1 MTTNDQTDQPHESIY
16 TYAGFIGIA
25 AGWRYQ
31 SIAVGVMATITAA
44 VGIYMY
50 RGGYWVMLGEWLWPH
65 IITTYKAI
73 LAYIR
78 SKPIEEQE
86 NGLALYE
93 VCVGK
98 NTESREYLIPTLQE
112 LGSFGVFAIT
122 GGGKTS
128 FIHSFIHQLI
138 LVATPK
144 DLLFFISDLKEGLDF
159 RIFKRLPHLLFPIA
173 SNTAETE
180 QGIMGLLEEMSRRAE
195 LFKAI
200 PEDRLCNNLDDYHRL
215 GAGLGLPRLPRIVA
229 IIDEFQNVT
238 NDSETAL
245 NGLIK
250 LAKEGRAF
258 GISLVCATQLPNV
271 DALPTALKS
280 QFSSVFCGYLKNP
293 SHYYKIVEVAKDYWE
308 PFHQA
313 GKITGRFMADIGGE
327 VMTIQSIWIPKKE
340 LEHLAREW
348 SIESQ
353 EPIWPEKYQPSF
365 TPIHIW
371 SGSYDDKR
379 AMLIEWFQGFD
390 HRPTFEEFQ
399 NKFNAS
405 RSTYFEY
412 VPKVWDEIKVQS
424 E

>member
-1 MTTNDQTDQPHESIY
+1 MNHPNTDQPHESIY
-16 TYAGFIGIA
+16 TYAPLVGIA

-31 SIAVGVMATITAA
+31 SVAVGIAAMIATA
-44 VGIYMY
+44 VSIYMY
-50 RGGYWVMLGEWLWPH
+50 RGGYWAQLWEVTRPLL
-65 IITTYKAI
+65 INTYKAI
-73 LAYIR
+73 IAYIR
-78 SKPIEEQE
+78 SKPVEEKS
-86 NGLALYE
+86 GLELYDF
-93 VCVGK
+93 CVGK
-98 NTESREYLIPTLQE
+98 NIETKEYLIPNLQE

-128 FIHSFIHQLI
+128 FIHSFIYQLI
-138 LVATPK
+138 EVATPK

-159 RIFKRLPHLLFPIA
+159 RIFKRLPHLLFPVA

-180 QGIMGLLEEMSRRAE
+180 QGILGLLEEMSRRAE

-238 NDSETAL
+238 NESETAL

-293 SHYYKIVEVAKDYWE
+293 SHYYKIVEVAKDYWQ
-308 PFHQA
+308 PFHDA

-327 VMTIQSIWIPKKE
+327 IVTIQSIWIPKKE

-348 SIESQ
+348 SKESS
-353 EPIWPEKYQPSF
+353 EPVWPEKYTPSI
-365 TPIHIW
+365 TPIHVW
-371 SGSYDDKR
+371 SGSSEQKR
-379 AMLIEWFQGFD
+379 SMLIEWFSGFENQ
-390 HRPTFEEFQ
+390 PTFEEFQ

-405 RSTYFEY
+405 QATYYEW
-412 VPKVWDEIKVQS
+412 VPRLWNEVKNSRK
-424 E
+424 

>member
-1 MTTNDQTDQPHESIY
+1 MTTNTDTQQPHESIY
-16 TYAGFIGIA
+16 TLAALAGFFIGYK
-25 AGWRYQ
+25 YQ
-31 SIAVGVMATITAA
+31 SIPVGIMAAITGA

-50 RGGYWVMLGEWLWPH
+50 REGYWIQLGQWLKPH
-65 IITTYKAI
+65 IISTYKAI
-73 LAYIR
+73 LSYVR
-78 SKPIEEQE
+78 QKPVEEQ
-86 NGLALYE
+86 NQGLDLYE

-98 NTESREYLIPTLQE
+98 NVDTRQYLIPSLQE

-138 LVATPK
+138 LAATPK

-159 RIFKRLPHLLFPIA
+159 RIYKRLPHLLFPVA
-173 SNTAETE
+173 TNTAETE
-180 QGIMGLLEEMSRRAE
+180 QGILGLLEEMTRRAE

-238 NDSETAL
+238 NESETAL

-293 SHYYKIVEVAKDYWE
+293 SHYYKIVEVSKDYWQ
-308 PFHQA
+308 PFHEG

-327 VMTIQSIWIPKKE
+327 IVTIQSIWIPKKE

-348 SIESQ
+348 SKESA
-353 EPIWPEKYQPSF
+353 EPVWPEKYVPSI
-365 TPIHIW
+365 TPIHVW
-371 SGSYDDKR
+371 SGSDEEKR
-379 AMLIEWFQGFD
+379 AMLLQWFAGFD
-390 HRPTFEEFQ
+390 RQPTFEEFQ
-399 NKFNAS
+399 EKFNAS
-405 RSTYFEY
+405 RRTYFNW
-412 VPKVWDEIKVQS
+412 VPDLWSVKS
-424 E
+424 